1 MSGLIDGQRPIA
13 VLKGVNLNATGDNAI
28 SIPNGS
34 QYYRVSK
41 VLVTNA
47 SANLSGGSLQYGVF
61 TSTGGSG
68 TVVAN
73 GVNSATSLTAA
84 TKVILPTVAQT
95 DVTNASTIYFRVGTA
110 NGSAATADVY
120 VFIDILP
127 AYGVS

>member
-1 MSGLIDGQRPIA
+1 MTIDGQRPIA
-13 VLKGVNLNATGDNAI
+13 FLKGVNLNATGDNAI
-28 SIPNGS
+28 SIPNGQ

-61 TSTGGSG
+61 TGTGGSG

-84 TKVILPTVAQT
+84 GKVILPTVAQT
-95 DVTNASTIYFRVGTA
+95 DVTNSSTLQFRVGTA
-110 NGSAATADVY
+110 NGSAATGDVY
-120 VFIDILP
+120 IYADIIP
-127 AYGVS
+127 